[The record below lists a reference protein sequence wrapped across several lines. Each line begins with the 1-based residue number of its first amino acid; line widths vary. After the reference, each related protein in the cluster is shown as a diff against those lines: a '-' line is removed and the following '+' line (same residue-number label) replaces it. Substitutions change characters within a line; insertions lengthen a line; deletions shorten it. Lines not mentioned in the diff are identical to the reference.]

1 LPFSANKA
9 SLFSLYFS
17 KSTTQ
22 AMAEID
28 NKNLFTKINVG
39 SGTDL
44 MTMTRWVLA
53 QQQVKLHHDIRAQR
67 LEDLLLNH
75 LSIGFC

>member
-1 LPFSANKA
+1 
-9 SLFSLYFS
+9 
-17 KSTTQ
+17 
-22 AMAEID
+22 MADLE

-53 QQQVKLHHDIRAQR
+53 QQQVRNEGEEDTLNLLRLSTDIRFT
-67 LEDLLLNH
+67 H
-75 LSIGFC
+75 YI

>member
-1 LPFSANKA
+1 
-9 SLFSLYFS
+9 
-17 KSTTQ
+17 
-22 AMAEID
+22 MADLE

-53 QQQVKLHHDIRAQR
+53 QQQVRNEGEEETLNLLKLSLIFFLLIIFDI
-67 LEDLLLNH
+67 LV
-75 LSIGFC
+75 GFC

>member
-1 LPFSANKA
+1 
-9 SLFSLYFS
+9 
-17 KSTTQ
+17 
-22 AMAEID
+22 MADLE

-53 QQQVKLHHDIRAQR
+53 QQQVRYEGEEETLNLLKLSLIFFLLIIFDI
-67 LEDLLLNH
+67 LV
-75 LSIGFC
+75 GFC